1 MRIGDVE
8 KQTGIS
14 RKTIRFYE
22 QYGLIS
28 VNRSENSYRD
38 YGPEVVGQ
46 LRAISQL
53 RRAGVSLAD
62 IQLWQ
67 DSVITYGEMLEK
79 RIYELRDEAD
89 ERNGQIILCRDLLE
103 KGPNALSSNWSGEVD
118 EKTTEEK
125 TDYSDCTVS
134 IGIDIG
140 TTTISSAV
148 LTKDNDVAAVYTL
161 GNLSNIPSSLS
172 YEHMQDPVWIH
183 ARVSKLLDFLIR
195 RFPKT
200 ESIGFSGQMHGI
212 LYLDGSGTPVSPF
225 YTWQDRRAVIG
236 KPSAVEEIEA
246 KTGYRLSAGYGFATH
261 YTLMRSGR
269 LPENAAI
276 ITTIM
281 DYISSALCGIVRP
294 LIHVSNAASL
304 GLFDIS
310 EERFM
315 SGALASLGI
324 DGYLLPE
331 VCSDRRVIGYYRS
344 IPVTVAIGDN
354 QASFFGAVKHPESS
368 VLTNFGTGSQ
378 ISVMLPKDTDI
389 ARIKPDGLSIEIR
402 PLNGGR
408 YLMSG
413 SALCGGRA
421 YAILEHFFREYLAA
435 CGISAREQYD
445 ILNKLSVAGLDM
457 EGPTVNTTFCG
468 TRSDPGVAGAITG
481 ITDVNFTPQAISA
494 GVLLGMARELHDMFE
509 QMPNGNVTELIA
521 SGNAARKN
529 PALIKA
535 LSKVFGI
542 DPVLPDII
550 EEAAC
555 GAAVFARGDF
565 GF

>member
-212 LYLDGSGTPVSPF
+212 L
-225 YTWQDRRAVIG
+225 
-236 KPSAVEEIEA
+236 
-246 KTGYRLSAGYGFATH
+246 
-261 YTLMRSGR
+261 
-269 LPENAAI
+269 
-276 ITTIM
+276 
-281 DYISSALCGIVRP
+281 
-294 LIHVSNAASL
+294 
-304 GLFDIS
+304 
-310 EERFM
+310 
-315 SGALASLGI
+315 
-324 DGYLLPE
+324 
-331 VCSDRRVIGYYRS
+331 
-344 IPVTVAIGDN
+344 
-354 QASFFGAVKHPESS
+354 
-368 VLTNFGTGSQ
+368 
-378 ISVMLPKDTDI
+378 
-389 ARIKPDGLSIEIR
+389 
-402 PLNGGR
+402 
-408 YLMSG
+408 
-413 SALCGGRA
+413 
-421 YAILEHFFREYLAA
+421 
-435 CGISAREQYD
+435 
-445 ILNKLSVAGLDM
+445 
-457 EGPTVNTTFCG
+457 
-468 TRSDPGVAGAITG
+468 
-481 ITDVNFTPQAISA
+481 
-494 GVLLGMARELHDMFE
+494 
-509 QMPNGNVTELIA
+509 
-521 SGNAARKN
+521 
-529 PALIKA
+529 
-535 LSKVFGI
+535 
-542 DPVLPDII
+542 
-550 EEAAC
+550 
-555 GAAVFARGDF
+555 
-565 GF
+565 